1 MAGVRET
8 GMDFPDQAGVSRR
21 FLPNTYLSGT
31 HRPLII
37 PFLSEEGKSYM
48 VPGKQMA
55 VVGPFGPFITAS
67 ILCHS
72 EVLSP
77 PGGFRE
83 D

>member
-1 MAGVRET
+1 MG
-8 GMDFPDQAGVSRR
+8 FPDQAGVSRR
-21 FLPNTYLSGT
+21 FLPNTYLAGT
-31 HRPLII
+31 HQPLII
-37 PFLSEEGKSYM
+37 TFVSEEGKSYM

-55 VVGPFGPFITAS
+55 GVGIFGPFLTAS

-72 EVLSP
+72 EVISP